1 MKKTAVSHKPGDIV
15 EIAGTEFVVLDPH
28 MASSSDEEETLFVL
42 AVDSVGSSQFGGNNN
57 YAGSDLK
64 KRVDDWMYRLSEKLS
79 GKTNCDRFFKSRTL
93 DLTTLDGH
101 GKYGTLDVLAAPL
114 TLDEARK
121 YADVIPNPDEACW
134 LATGWGGPEYF
145 GSAGAL
151 VVLTSGGWNDNLCSG
166 SYGIRPALVIS
177 SFLLDS
183 DESDLSDVSTD
194 DLMAEIRRRI
204 GE

>member
-1 MKKTAVSHKPGDIV
+1 MKKTVVSHKAGDIV

-42 AVDSVGSSQFGGNNN
+42 AVESVGSSRFGDNNN

-79 GKTNCDRFFKSRTL
+79 GKADCDRFFKSRTL

-134 LATGWGGPEYF
+134 LATGWGGPEYY
-145 GSAGAL
+145 GSTSAFY
-151 VVLTSGGWNDNLCSG
+151 VVADGGWGGSHCSN
-166 SYGIRPALVIS
+166 SRGIRPALVIS

-194 DLMAEIRRRI
+194 DLLAEIRRRI